1 MDQTR
6 REQAAEPFRPTRL
19 HARGPAVYLTG
30 VGTISRTGLAVSA
43 LSLGLIRLVGVAGCS
58 RATPPPPDQ
67 TAQGPGLGEVMV
79 TVGRRFETAGRAA
92 VANRWELAAF
102 EAGELGELFEE
113 DVPHASLPKEG
124 PTAQIAPMAK
134 AFLSSAPPDLAKAA
148 AAKDRVAF
156 AAAFERAAG
165 QCNACH
171 VAAEKGFIQ
180 VPTVPG
186 QMVPVLDP
194 LPAASAAAGAR

>member
-1 MDQTR
+1 MRDCLRVR
-6 REQAAEPFRPTRL
+6 RS
-19 HARGPAVYLTG
+19 AVYLTG
-30 VGTISRTGLAVSA
+30 VGMISQTAVAVAA
-43 LSLGLIRLVGVAGCS
+43 LTLELIGPAGCS
-58 RATPPPPDQ
+58 RPTPPPPEQ
-67 TAQGPGLGEVMV
+67 AAQGPGLGEVMV

-102 EAGELGELFEE
+102 EAGELGELFEQ

-134 AFLSSAPPDLAKAA
+134 AFLASAPPDLAKAA
-148 AAKDRVAF
+148 TSRDRAAF

-171 VAAEKGFIQ
+171 VAADKGFIQ

-186 QMVPVLDP
+186 QLVPVLEP
-194 LPAASAAAGAR
+194 LPAASAGANATK